1 MENKVN
7 LPLVG
12 AFVLVLAA
20 VLLAAV
26 LWLASG
32 GAFKTPYDRYLAIED
47 ESVAGLNLNA
57 PVKYNGVDV
66 GKVLEISLD
75 AGNPQR
81 VNLLFAI
88 ERGTPIKEDTVAIL
102 KTQGLTGIAYVELS
116 GGAAAS
122 PLLRAVPPNRYPVI
136 QTRPSLAARLENVL
150 TTVLAKLDDT
160 SSGINAILSEGNRA
174 AFSAALTDI
183 ASVART
189 VAARNAVIDRSI
201 VNAARTLDQSA
212 QASARFDPVLER
224 IGRSAD
230 AVEKMGD
237 SVALTSA
244 SAGKT
249 IDTVGADVQ
258 RISAQTLPELERLMG
273 ELSALSG
280 SLRRLSEQTERDPR
294 GLLFG
299 RKPVPLGPGE
309 VAGRP

>member
-1 MENKVN
+1 METKVN

-12 AFVLVLAA
+12 VFVLVLAA
-20 VLLAAV
+20 TLLVGV

-32 GAFKTPYDRYLAIED
+32 GAFRTHYDQYQAIED

-66 GKVLEISLD
+66 GKVREITLD
-75 AGNPQR
+75 ATNPQR
-81 VNLLFAI
+81 VNLVFAI
-88 ERGTPIKEDTVAIL
+88 ERGTPIKVDTVAIL

-116 GGAAAS
+116 GGAANS
-122 PLLRAVPPNRYPVI
+122 PLLQAVPPNRYPVI
-136 QTRPSLAARLENVL
+136 LTKPSLGARLENVL

-160 SSGINAILSEGNRA
+160 SGNINAMLSEGNRL
-174 AFSAALTDI
+174 AFTSALTDI

-189 VAARNAVIDRSI
+189 LAARNKLIDRGI
-201 VNAARTLDQSA
+201 VDAARTLDNSA
-212 QASARFDPVLER
+212 QASTRVAPALES
-224 IGRSAD
+224 IGRSAN
-230 AVEKMGD
+230 AVEKMGQ
-237 SVALTSA
+237 SVERTST

-258 RISAQTLPELERLMG
+258 RMSAQTLPELERLMG
-273 ELSALSG
+273 ELSALTG

-299 RKPVPLGPGE
+299 RKPVPLG
-309 VAGRP
+309 